1 MLERRWETT
10 DQSFGRTKL
19 VGSRSPPRV
28 GLPPTRAKLA
38 HLRWVTSFGLLEWAY
53 GVLSLRRSDLI
64 WVCPCCPLFQAL
76 IVLVGGPSPLGLVSD
91 VYNVV
96 FLVYFRLFF
105 VQS

>member
-1 MLERRWETT
+1 M
-10 DQSFGRTKL
+10 
-19 VGSRSPPRV
+19 
-28 GLPPTRAKLA
+28 A

-96 FLVYFRLFF
+96 FLVYFRLIF
-105 VQS
+105 VHSQHVLLQMNNHQNLWKLLVLKPYV